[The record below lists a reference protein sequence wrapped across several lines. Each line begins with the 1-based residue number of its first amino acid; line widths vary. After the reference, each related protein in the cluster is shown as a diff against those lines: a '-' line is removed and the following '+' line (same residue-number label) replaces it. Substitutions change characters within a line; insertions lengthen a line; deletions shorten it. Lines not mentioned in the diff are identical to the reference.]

1 MVNEWVYSLAVWI
14 DGQASSTA
22 LHESFYLYNWI
33 ETTHVLTLTLS
44 LGLLLVIDL
53 RMLGFALTNVPAT
66 RLAQQIQW
74 PMFLGFAVMFLT
86 GMALFYA
93 IPVRSAQSVWFR
105 IKVMLLVAAFINALL
120 FHKHL
125 RNAGSDWDT
134 ASKAPANL
142 RLGAWVSVG
151 CWLMVVI
158 CGRLIAYDWFDCAKN
173 PGPLISAFAGCVS
186 GQEQF

>member
-1 MVNEWVYSLAVWI
+1 VVNEWVYSLAVWI
-14 DGQASSTA
+14 DAQTSSTA

-33 ETTHVLTLTLS
+33 ETTHVLALTLS

-53 RMLGFALTNVPAT
+53 RM
-66 RLAQQIQW
+66 
-74 PMFLGFAVMFLT
+74 LGFAVMFLT

-134 ASKAPANL
+134 ASKAPVNL

-151 CWLMVVI
+151 CWLLVVI